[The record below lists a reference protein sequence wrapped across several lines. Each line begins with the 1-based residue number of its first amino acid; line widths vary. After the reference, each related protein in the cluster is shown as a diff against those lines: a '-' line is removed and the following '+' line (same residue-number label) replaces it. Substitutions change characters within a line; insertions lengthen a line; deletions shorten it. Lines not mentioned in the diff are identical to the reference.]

1 MGSPTLS
8 KFNSDKVAP
17 FKVTNEKT
25 VLFDIWNFILFV
37 MVGSLGYLTKSSL
50 IGKLLNTQEGSLT
63 VNLLACAALYG
74 LTESHF
80 GPPLSNHNMLAP

>member
-1 MGSPTLS
+1 MGSPTSS
-8 KFNSDKVAP
+8 KFNTGKIAS
-17 FKVTNEKT
+17 FKVGNEKT
-25 VLFDIWNFILFV
+25 MVFDILNFILFV
-37 MVGSLGYLTKSSL
+37 MVVSLGYLTKSSL

-80 GPPLSNHNMLAP
+80 GPQLSDHNRLAP